1 MLNLN
6 FHRQPISDDFN
17 EVVMIRA
24 EDDKMPMW
32 DAIPS
37 DLTLYLTIKEAFSDW
52 ATQPAAELS
61 ASSNDGTGMVQ
72 AREGGMIEINVPA
85 ATLQNFAPGSHLLNV
100 KGVKEGVTFTLVT
113 GILPLICGA

>member
-1 MLNLN
+1 MLVIN

-17 EVVMIRA
+17 EVIRII
-24 EDDKMPMW
+24 EMSDGTIMW
-32 DAIPS
+32 DAIPD

-61 ASSNDGTGMVQ
+61 AASNDGTGMILV
-72 AREGGMIEINVPA
+72 REGGMIEIYIPA
-85 ATLQNFAPGSHLLNV
+85 ATMQNFAPGSHLLHV
-100 KGVKEGVTFTLVT
+100 KAVREGKTFTLVS